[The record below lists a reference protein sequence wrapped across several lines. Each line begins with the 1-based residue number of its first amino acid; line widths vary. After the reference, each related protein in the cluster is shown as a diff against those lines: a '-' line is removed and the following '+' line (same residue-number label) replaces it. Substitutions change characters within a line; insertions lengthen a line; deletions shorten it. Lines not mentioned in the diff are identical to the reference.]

1 MHGQVAIQVSFGLCD
16 YRRRD
21 DPIDDN
27 EILEMFKSDDRVVE
41 STPVKVNNA
50 EEAGE
55 LSVKTVRSDGS
66 VNHTYDD
73 VNEVETWSIEDLGKC
88 VGSLVGGIQ
97 GVDGHQKLQYEDA
110 ASCLDNSSN

>member
-1 MHGQVAIQVSFGLCD
+1 MHGQVAIQVSFGLHD

-50 EEAGE
+50 EEAG
-55 LSVKTVRSDGS
+55 
-66 VNHTYDD
+66 
-73 VNEVETWSIEDLGKC
+73 C
-88 VGSLVGGIQ
+88 
-97 GVDGHQKLQYEDA
+97 
-110 ASCLDNSSN
+110 